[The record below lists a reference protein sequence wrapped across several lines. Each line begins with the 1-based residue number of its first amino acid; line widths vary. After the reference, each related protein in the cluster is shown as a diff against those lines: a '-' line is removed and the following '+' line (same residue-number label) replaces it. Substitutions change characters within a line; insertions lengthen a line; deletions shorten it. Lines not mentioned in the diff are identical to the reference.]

1 MIKITTPISMM
12 PSVEPISD
20 APSAGGVGV
29 VCWNVNEDV
38 WPCADAKDW
47 VKFALVST
55 KTSSR
60 NIKASPK
67 TYIVFIFIDCN
78 CITAKSI

>member
-1 MIKITTPISMM
+1 L
-12 PSVEPISD
+12 
-20 APSAGGVGV
+20 
-29 VCWNVNEDV
+29 
-38 WPCADAKDW
+38 
-47 VKFALVST
+47 KFAIAST

-60 NIKASPK
+60 NMKASPK